1 MPNYYA
7 HLTFGQRVLADLP
20 AYLSELIE
28 QEREAFDLGC
38 LGPDPLFFYQPIR
51 PNAVRR
57 EGSRCTAAP
66 PCPRWSVCAR
76 LSRTAYPCP
85 PATELASSAIWPW
98 TAPATATWTTGPPTA
113 PSPTWPLRGV

>member
-20 AYLSELIE
+20 AGLSELIE

-51 PNAVRR
+51 PIRQLSISLP
-57 EGSRCTAAP
+57 GRCWQAA
-66 PCPRWSVCAR
+66 
-76 LSRTAYPCP
+76 
-85 PATELASSAIWPW
+85 EK
-98 TAPATATWTTGPPTA
+98 
-113 PSPTWPLRGV
+113 

>member
-20 AYLSELIE
+20 AGLSELIE

-57 EGSRCTAAP
+57 EGIKMHRRSALPA
-66 PCPRWSVCAR
+66 VER
-76 LSRTAYPCP
+76 LRQAIETAYPCP

-98 TAPATATWTTGPPTA
+98 TAPAT
-113 PSPTWPLRGV
+113 LRGRPGRRRPHLPHGH